1 MKEEKKTTYFQKIKK
16 IKKILRK
23 LKENEN
29 FILQMLYSYLLQMQ
43 TNQMSHLGPT
53 LFSFGW

>member
-1 MKEEKKTTYFQKIKK
+1 MKKKKKYFQKKK
-16 IKKILRK
+16 PNKKKILRK

>member
-1 MKEEKKTTYFQKIKK
+1 MKKKEKYFQKIK
-16 IKKILRK
+16 KKILRK
-23 LKENEN
+23 LKENEK